1 MTELKDSYDVIVVGA
16 GMGGLTCGALLAR
29 QGNSVLVCEQ
39 HVRPG
44 GCVCGFQRKG
54 FTFDAIHFLI
64 GQCGPG
70 ETLSAVL
77 EAIGAE
83 DAIEFLRV
91 EQRSRMILPGLDFTF
106 TPDTFVGE
114 LTRLFPGETRD
125 IEQFAAEM
133 IALVDEALRMPMSKP
148 LYLMSRLEM
157 MLFGMKAFFR
167 QRRVF
172 RYRSKTAAEVLNSI
186 FTDPR
191 LKTVFHGIT
200 PLKRISMMGTAW
212 MWNDFLCKK
221 LCYPKGGYQAMAD
234 TFAAAF
240 QNSGGTLALRT
251 GIKRIIVE
259 DGRATGVELDGGRR
273 IRAERVISNAD
284 IMLTFDQLVGREHLP
299 KGFIERLEHRK
310 ITTSGFLVYLGVDL
324 DVTKL
329 DFDRVSVCPFVEMER
344 LDGHLH
350 DPENC
355 FFWIEIPTRHHP
367 ALAPEGKHIVVLATV
382 AYYDDLASWGLEAD
396 GRRGASYRATKE
408 RIAESLIRQAERIIP
423 GLSQHILVKE
433 VATPA
438 TIARYTLNRGGASM
452 GWDQTPED
460 AIKPGQVTP
469 IKQLY
474 LVGQWTYPQGGVP
487 GVVGSGWILAN
498 LIKEGKI

>member
-1 MTELKDSYDVIVVGA
+1 MAELKDRYDVIVIGA

-39 HVRPG
+39 HIRPG

-64 GQCGPG
+64 GQCCPG
-70 ETLSAVL
+70 ETLPAAL
-77 EAIGAE
+77 EAIGAK

-91 EQRSRMILPGLDFTF
+91 AQRSRMILPDLDFTF
-106 TPDTFVGE
+106 TPDTFVSE
-114 LTRLFPGETRD
+114 LTSLFPGEARAV
-125 IEQFAAEM
+125 EQFTAEM
-133 IALVDEALRMPMSKP
+133 TAFIDEALRMPLSKP
-148 LYLMSRLEM
+148 LYLMNRLEM
-157 MLFGMKAFFR
+157 LLFGMKVFFR

-172 RYRSKTAAEVLNSI
+172 KYQSKTAAGVLNSI
-186 FTDPR
+186 FTDPL

-200 PLKRISMMGTAW
+200 PLKRISMLGTAW
-212 MWNDFLCKK
+212 MWNDFLRKK
-221 LCYPKGGYQAMAD
+221 LHYPRGGYQALAD

-240 QNSGGTLALRT
+240 ENAGGVLALRT
-251 GIKRIIVE
+251 EVKRIIVE
-259 DGRATGVELDGGRR
+259 GGRATGVEFEDGRTIQTER
-273 IRAERVISNAD
+273 IISNAD

-299 KGFIERLEHRK
+299 KRLMERLERRK
-310 ITTSGFLVYLGVDL
+310 IATSAFYVYLGVDL

-329 DFDRVSVCPFVEMER
+329 DFDRVTVCPFVEMER
-344 LDGHLH
+344 LDGHIH

-355 FFWIEIPTRHHP
+355 FFWIEIPTKHYP
-367 ALAPEGKHIVVLATV
+367 ALAPKGKHIIVLAAP
-382 AYYDDLASWGLEAD
+382 AYYDDLANWGLEAD
-396 GRRGASYRATKE
+396 DRCGANYRATKE
-408 RIAESLIRQAERIIP
+408 KVADSLIRQAERVIP
-423 GLSQHILVKE
+423 DLSQHILVKE

-438 TIARYTLNRGGASM
+438 TISRYTLNRGGASM
-452 GWDQTPED
+452 GWDQTPEEM
-460 AIKPGQVTP
+460 IKPGQVTP
-469 IKQLY
+469 IRQLY